1 MATYSDEDKL
11 KQFRNELDDIQNE
24 PLREFAREVILH
36 APDYFFTCPA
46 SSTGK
51 YHPTL
56 SLGNGGLVRHT
67 RLVEWF
73 AMNIANAMMIEERNK
88 DLLIIAALA
97 HDMKKHGDGNTE
109 YTVKEHPKLAAEFLD
124 SVWSSIPWPEG
135 MDYTDVEKIKKL
147 VECHMGQ
154 WGEKDGMPL
163 PKTKLELILHT
174 ADYLASRKDMGDFQ
188 FRPTEDV
195 EKIEEP
201 VSEYRITFGK
211 HKGMTLGQFFKE
223 SPDVALNY
231 FEWVVGNEEFK
242 IVEAKEKIKQFLDEA
257 NEKLKNKQEDL
268 QKS

>member
-1 MATYSDEDKL
+1 MTTYLDEDKL
-11 KQFRNELDDIQNE
+11 KMFRNELEDIQDE
-24 PLREFAREVILH
+24 SLREFARNVILS

-51 YHPTL
+51 YHPVL
-56 SLGNGGLVRHT
+56 SLGEGGLVRHT

-73 AMNIANAMMIEERNK
+73 AMNIANAMMIEEQNK

-97 HDMKKHGDGNTE
+97 HDMKKHGDGTTE
-109 YTVKEHPKLAAEFLD
+109 YTVKEHPKLAAEFVEG
-124 SVWSSIPWPEG
+124 VWNTMFHKEG
-135 MDYTDVEKIKKL
+135 IEYSDIQKIERL
-147 VECHMGQ
+147 VERHMGQ
-154 WGEKDGMPL
+154 FGEKDGMPV

-174 ADYLASRKDMGDFQ
+174 ADYLASRKDMGTFI

-211 HKGMTLGQFFKE
+211 HKGKTLGQFYEE
-223 SPDVALNY
+223 SPEVALNY
-231 FEWVVGNEEFK
+231 FEWVIGNDEFK
-242 IVEAKEKIKQFLDEA
+242 ITEAKDKMKSFWKEKQKE
-257 NEKLKNKQEDL
+257 L

>member
-1 MATYSDEDKL
+1 MVTYSDEDKL
-11 KQFRNELDDIQNE
+11 KQFRNELGDIQNE

-51 YHPTL
+51 YHPVL
-56 SLGNGGLVRHT
+56 SLGEGGLVRHT

-73 AMNIANAMMIEERNK
+73 AMNIANAMSVEERNR
-88 DLLIIAALA
+88 DLLIISALA

-109 YTVKEHPKLAAEFLD
+109 YTVKEHPKLAAEFIEG
-124 SVWSSIPWPEG
+124 VWNSMFHKEAIEYG
-135 MDYTDVEKIKKL
+135 DIQKIERL
-147 VECHMGQ
+147 VECHMGVF
-154 WGEKDGMPL
+154 GEKDGMPV

-188 FRPTEDV
+188 FRPTDDV

-223 SPDVALNY
+223 SPDIALNY
-231 FEWVVGNEEFK
+231 FEWVVGNDEFK
-242 IVEAKEKIKQFLDEA
+242 IVEAKEKIKEFLVET
-257 NEKLKNKQEDL
+257 NEKLKNKLEDL

>member
-11 KQFRNELDDIQNE
+11 KIFKNELEDIQDTS
-24 PLREFAREVILH
+24 LRVFAQNIILS

-51 YHPTL
+51 YHPVL
-56 SLGNGGLVRHT
+56 SLGEGGLIRHT

-73 AMNIANAMMIEERNK
+73 AMNIANAMSIEEHNR
-88 DLLIIAALA
+88 DLLIISALA

-109 YTVKEHPKLAAEFLD
+109 YTVKDHPKLAAEFID
-124 SVWSSIPWPEG
+124 GVWNSMFHKEG
-135 MDYTDVEKIKKL
+135 IEYGEIQKIERL
-147 VECHMGQ
+147 VECHMGV
-154 WGEKDGMPL
+154 WGEKDGMPV

-174 ADYLASRKDMGDFQ
+174 ADYLASRKDMGAFQ

-211 HKGMTLGQFFKE
+211 HKGKTLGQFYDE
-223 SPDVALNY
+223 NPDIAVNY

-242 IVEAKEKIKQFLDEA
+242 IIEAKDKIKQFLDEA

>member
-1 MATYSDEDKL
+1 MKMAAYSDEDKL
-11 KQFRNELDDIQNE
+11 KQFKNELDDIQNE
-24 PLREFAREVILH
+24 PLRVFAREVILH

-56 SLGNGGLVRHT
+56 SLGDGGLVRHT

-88 DLLIIAALA
+88 DLLIVAALA

-124 SVWSSIPWPEG
+124 SVWNCMFHKEG
-135 MDYTDVEKIKKL
+135 IEYRDIQKIERL

-154 WGEKDGMPL
+154 FGEKDGMPV
-163 PKTKLELILHT
+163 PKTKLELILHS
-174 ADYLASRKDMGDFQ
+174 ADYLASRKDIGNFQ

-211 HKGMTLGQFFKE
+211 HKGKTLGQFYDE
-223 SPDVALNY
+223 NPDVALNY

-242 IVEAKEKIKQFLDEA
+242 FVEAKEKIKCFLEE
-257 NEKLKNKQEDL
+257 NKNILEKT
-268 QKS
+268 